1 MIAQADPF
9 IDPSGDQPAQIKDL
23 EALFGNVVMV
33 ILGFAGTAL
42 FILLLSG
49 GFKYMTAGGDPK
61 QIEEAK
67 KTLTYAIGGLIFIV
81 LSLLILVLIQNITG
95 VNVTQFKIVQ

>member
-1 MIAQADPF
+1 MTPEPF

-23 EALFGNVVMV
+23 EALFGNIILV
-33 ILGFAGTAL
+33 ILGFAGITL

-67 KTLTYAIGGLIFIV
+67 KTLTYAIAGLIFIV
-81 LSLLILVLIQNITG
+81 LSLLVLVLIQNITG